1 MKNTIMTKASGALS
15 KAGFHIRKHSPEIL
29 IAAGVVGTVVS
40 AVMAC
45 KATIKAARVVEETTD
60 RISTIHQANE
70 MGFTDA
76 REPYSDEDCKKDLT
90 IVYVRTGI
98 KFAKLYAP
106 AVLLGAAS
114 ITGIL
119 TSHRIMTKRN
129 VALAAAY
136 ATIDKSFKEYRHRV
150 AERFGEAID
159 RELRYN
165 IKAKEIEET
174 VVDEN
179 GKKKKMKKPVEV
191 IDSFGNS
198 DYARFFD
205 ESSRYWEKN
214 GEYNLMFLRAQQ
226 QRANDILRSHGFLF
240 LNEVYRMLG
249 IKETIAGQS
258 VGWVYDRG
266 ASSVGDNFVDFGIME
281 IDKEAHDHPEEE
293 PERVVILDFN
303 VDGNIMNRF
312 VDFDTTY

>member
-1 MKNTIMTKASGALS
+1 MKNATMTKVSGALS
-15 KAGFHIRKHSPEIL
+15 RAGFHIRKRSPEIL
-29 IAAGVVGTVVS
+29 IAAGVIGTVVS

-45 KATIKAARVVEETTD
+45 KATIKAGRIIEEATD
-60 RISTIHQANE
+60 KISTIHQANE
-70 MGFTDA
+70 MGMTNA
-76 REPYSDEDCKKDLT
+76 REPYSDQDCKKDLT
-90 IVYVRTGI
+90 IVYVQTGM

-106 AVLLGAAS
+106 AVLLGAVS
-114 ITGIL
+114 ITSIL

-136 ATIDKSFKEYRHRV
+136 ATIDKSFKEYRNRV
-150 AERFGEAID
+150 TERFGEAID

-165 IKAKEIEET
+165 IKAKEVEET
-174 VVDEN
+174 IIDEN

-191 IDSFGNS
+191 IESFGNS
-198 DYARFFD
+198 DYARCFD
-205 ESSRYWEKN
+205 EASRYWEKN

-226 QRANDILRSHGFLF
+226 QRANDMLRSRGFLF

-249 IKETIAGQS
+249 IKETVAGQS
-258 VGWVYDRG
+258 VGWVYDRSG
-266 ASSVGDNFVDFGIME
+266 SSIGDNFVDFGIME
-281 IDKEAHDHPEEE
+281 IDKEAQDHPEEE